1 MMKAEELLKDLKIF
15 YDADADLSL
24 LQNRTISVIGYGSQ
38 GRAHA
43 LNCQDSGCK
52 VVVGLRKGSPRWKQ
66 AEDDGLE
73 VMETAEAAK
82 AGDLVVMLTQ
92 DHLQAGIWKDDI
104 EPNMKEGDALVV
116 AHGFNLNYGQIIPP
130 DTIDVFM
137 IAPKSPGHTMRFQYE
152 DGRGVPGL
160 VAVFGDH
167 TGKALDYALAYGK
180 AVGCARAGIIQTT
193 IEEETETDL
202 FGEQAVLCGGIS
214 ELIRAAFDTLVEAGY
229 QPALAYFE
237 CLHEVKLITD
247 LIYQGGITMMRYS
260 VSDTAEYGDITR
272 GKIIIDQGTRE
283 RMKGILKDIQSGDFA
298 GEWIMENLRGRP
310 TFNTTVRKEKEPPIE
325 IVGERLRAMMP
336 WIQEREVKK
345 PRNRKSYLPRRPLA
359 RRGLLYAPRPPPG
372 GVGGGGPGGASV

>member
-1 MMKAEELLKDLKIF
+1 MVNPEDLLKDLKIF
-15 YDADADLSL
+15 YDADADLNL

-92 DHLQAGIWKDDI
+92 DHLQAGIWTRDI

-272 GKIIIDQGTRE
+272 GKIVIDEGTRE

-298 GEWIMENLRGRP
+298 GEWINENLRGRP
-310 TFNTTVRKEKEPPIE
+310 TFNTTVRKEKEHPIE

-336 WIQEREVKK
+336 WIQEREVK
-345 PRNRKSYLPRRPLA
+345 
-359 RRGLLYAPRPPPG
+359 
-372 GVGGGGPGGASV
+372 

>member
-1 MMKAEELLKDLKIF
+1 MSDDLLQDLKIY
-15 YDADADLSL
+15 YDADADLNL
-24 LQNRTISVIGYGSQ
+24 LQNRTIAVIGYGSQ

-43 LNCQDSGCK
+43 LNLQDSGVK
-52 VVVGLRKGSPRWKQ
+52 VVLGLRKISPRWKQ
-66 AEDDGLE
+66 AEEDGLE

-82 AGDLVVMLTQ
+82 AGDMVVMLTQ
-92 DHLQAGIWKDDI
+92 DHLQPAIWSADI
-104 EPNMKEGDALVV
+104 EPHMKEGDAFVV

-130 DTIDVFM
+130 KNLDVFM

-160 VAVFGDH
+160 LAVFQDH
-167 TGKALDYALAYGK
+167 TGNAKELALAYGK
-180 AVGCARAGIIQTT
+180 GVGCARAGIIVTT

-202 FGEQAVLCGGIS
+202 FGEQVVLCGGIT

-272 GKIIIDQGTRE
+272 GKVVIDQGTRE
-283 RMKGILKDIQSGDFA
+283 RMKGILKDIQSGKFA
-298 GEWIMENLRGRP
+298 GEWINENQVGRP
-310 TFNTTVRKEKEPPIE
+310 TFNTIVRKEKEHPIE
-325 IVGERLRAMMP
+325 IVGERLRGMMP
-336 WIQEREVKK
+336 WIQEREVK
-345 PRNRKSYLPRRPLA
+345 
-359 RRGLLYAPRPPPG
+359 
-372 GVGGGGPGGASV
+372 

>member
-1 MMKAEELLKDLKIF
+1 MVNSEELLKDLKIY
-15 YDADADLSL
+15 YDSDADLNM
-24 LQNRTISVIGYGSQ
+24 LQNRTLAVIGYGSQ

-43 LNCQDSGCK
+43 LNAQDSGAK
-52 VVVGLRKGSPRWKQ
+52 VIVGLRKTSPRWKQ

-82 AGDLVVMLTQ
+82 AADMVIMLTQ
-92 DHLQAGIWKDDI
+92 DHLQGAIWKNDI
-104 EPNMKEGDALVV
+104 APNMKEGDAFVV

-130 DTIDVFM
+130 DNIDVFM

-160 VAVFGDH
+160 LAVFKDF
-167 TGKALDYALAYGK
+167 TGKAKDYALAYGK
-180 AVGCARAGIIQTT
+180 AVGCARAGIIETT

-214 ELIRAAFDTLVEAGY
+214 ELIRAAFETLVEAGY

-272 GKIIIDQGTRE
+272 GKIVIDDATRE
-283 RMKGILKDIQSGDFA
+283 RMKGILKDIQTGKFA
-298 GEWIMENLRGRP
+298 SEWINENMVGRP
-310 TFNTTVRKEKEPPIE
+310 TFNTIVRKEKEHPIE
-325 IVGERLRAMMP
+325 IVGERLRGMMP
-336 WIQEREVKK
+336 WIQEREVK
-345 PRNRKSYLPRRPLA
+345 
-359 RRGLLYAPRPPPG
+359 
-372 GVGGGGPGGASV
+372 

>member
-1 MMKAEELLKDLKIF
+1 MTNTDDLLKDLKIY
-15 YDADADLSL
+15 YDADADLNM
-24 LQNRTISVIGYGSQ
+24 LQDRTIAVIGYGSQ

-43 LNCQDSGCK
+43 LNCQDSGVK
-52 VVVGLRKGSPRWKQ
+52 VVVGLRKESARWSQ

-82 AGDLVVMLTQ
+82 AGDMVVMLTQ
-92 DHLQAGIWKDDI
+92 DHLQAGIWTESI
-104 EPNMKEGDALVV
+104 VPNMKDGDALVV

-130 DTIDVFM
+130 ANIDVVM

-160 VAVFGDH
+160 VGVFQDA
-167 TGKALDYALAYGK
+167 TGKAHDYALAYGK
-180 AVGCARAGIIQTT
+180 AVGCARAGIIETT

-214 ELIRAAFDTLVEAGY
+214 ELIRAAFEILVEAGY

-260 VSDTAEYGDITR
+260 VSDTAEHGDYTGGPRIITDETR
-272 GKIIIDQGTRE
+272 KEMKRVLDEIRDGTYA
-283 RMKGILKDIQSGDFA
+283 KK
-298 GEWIMENLRGRP
+298 WIEENEKGRP
-310 TFNTTVRKEKEPPIE
+310 WFNETRAREQDHLIERVGAELRKMMPFLDPVTVKPGEGPISEKAEEKE
-325 IVGERLRAMMP
+325 
-336 WIQEREVKK
+336 EVE
-345 PRNRKSYLPRRPLA
+345 A
-359 RRGLLYAPRPPPG
+359 
-372 GVGGGGPGGASV
+372 

>member
-1 MMKAEELLKDLKIF
+1 MTNADDLLKDLKIY
-15 YDADADLSL
+15 YDADADLNM
-24 LQNRTISVIGYGSQ
+24 LQDRTIAVIGYGSQ

-43 LNCQDSGCK
+43 LNCQDSGVK
-52 VVVGLRKGSPRWKQ
+52 VVVGLRKESARWSQ

-82 AGDLVVMLTQ
+82 AGDMVVMLTQ
-92 DHLQAGIWKDDI
+92 DHLQAGIWTESI
-104 EPNMKEGDALVV
+104 VPNMKDDDALVV
-116 AHGFNLNYGQIIPP
+116 AHGFNLNYGQIVPP
-130 DTIDVFM
+130 DNIDVVM

-160 VAVFGDH
+160 VAVFQDA
-167 TGKALDYALAYGK
+167 TGKAHDYALAYGK
-180 AVGCARAGIIQTT
+180 AVGCARAGIIETT

-214 ELIRAAFDTLVEAGY
+214 ELIRAAFDILVEAGY

-272 GKIIIDQGTRE
+272 GRRVIDEGTRD
-283 RMKGILKDIQSGDFA
+283 RMREILKEIQSGKFA
-298 GEWIMENLRGRP
+298 GEWINENLVGRP
-310 TFNTTVRKEKEPPIE
+310 TFNTTVRKDKEHPIE
-325 IVGERLRAMMP
+325 VVGARLRAMMP
-336 WIQEREVKK
+336 WIQEREVK
-345 PRNRKSYLPRRPLA
+345 
-359 RRGLLYAPRPPPG
+359 
-372 GVGGGGPGGASV
+372 